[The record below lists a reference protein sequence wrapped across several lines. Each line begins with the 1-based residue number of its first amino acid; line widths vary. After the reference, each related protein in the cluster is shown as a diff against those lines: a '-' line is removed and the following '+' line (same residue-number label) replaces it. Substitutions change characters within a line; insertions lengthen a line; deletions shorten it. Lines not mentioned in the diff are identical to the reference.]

1 MKRALLL
8 LIAIVLSDSTFA
20 QSDLVK
26 VSLLKLGAV
35 TVGNS
40 RKQGATAAPNKEAA
54 RITTAHGS
62 SVEIT
67 VENAGATPESVTVR
81 WFAVG
86 RYETS
91 KNFFRNGDGEKTLKI
106 APKAS
111 EAFVADCAIDSH
123 ETKSTKGSYKSGGKL
138 VGWVVAMYD
147 SKGKLQAATASD
159 PALERFAADPPNLQ
173 HKGKAGASE

>member
-1 MKRALLL
+1 MKHAIPL
-8 LIAIVLSDSTFA
+8 LIAMVLAISTFA
-20 QSDLVK
+20 HSDLVK
-26 VSLLKLGAV
+26 VPTIKLSAV

-40 RKQGATAAPNKEAA
+40 RTQGATAAPNKEAA

-67 VENAGATPESVTVR
+67 VKNAGTTPENVTVR

-86 RYETS
+86 HYVTS
-91 KNFFRNGDGEKTLKI
+91 KNFFRNGDGEKALKV

-111 EAFVADCAIDSH
+111 ETLVADCDIDSH

-147 SKGKLQAATASD
+147 NKGKIQAATASD
-159 PALERFAADPPNLQ
+159 PALEHFAADPPNLQ
-173 HKGKAGASE
+173 HK